1 MKTFSTA
8 AAPHLPPRG
17 SVRAL
22 MLEVLAALLPG
33 VLAHVYF
40 FGPGV
45 LIQIAL
51 ACAFALL
58 IEAVCLR
65 LRARPMEPF
74 LTDGSALLAAVLFAL
89 CLPPLT
95 PWWISAIGML
105 AAIGLA
111 KHAYGGLGYNLFNP
125 AMVGYAVV
133 LISFPFELSQWLAPR
148 GLGLE
153 PPGLVASLS
162 AIFSGTPPAP
172 GWDTLAQATPLDTLR
187 QLSAQGLTLVEIRDD
202 PLFGD
207 FGGRGWEWIANFYA
221 LGGLWL
227 LYRRKIPW
235 QTPVATLGSVI
246 LLTLPLWALEPDVH
260 PFPLQHIFSG
270 ALVLA
275 AFFIVTDP
283 VSGCASTR
291 GRLLFGAGVG
301 VLTLLIRRWGSY
313 PDAVAF
319 AVLLMNCAAPM
330 LDRYTR
336 PRIYG
341 EAKS

>member
-1 MKTFSTA
+1 
-8 AAPHLPPRG
+8 
-17 SVRAL
+17 

-33 VLAHVYF
+33 IAAHVYF

-45 LIQIAL
+45 LVQIVL
-51 ACAFALL
+51 AVSFAL
-58 IEAVCLR
+58 IVEAACLK
-65 LRARPMEPF
+65 LRARPLQPF
-74 LTDGSALLAAVLFAL
+74 LSDGSAVLAAVLFAL
-89 CLPPLT
+89 CLPPLA
-95 PWWISAIGML
+95 PWWIAAIGML

-148 GLGLE
+148 GLGLD
-153 PPGLVASLS
+153 PPGFAASLN
-162 AIFSGTPPAP
+162 AILIGIAPAP
-172 GWDTLAQATPLDTLR
+172 GWDSLAQATPLDTVR
-187 QLSAQGLTLVEIRDD
+187 QLSAQGQTLVEIRDA

-207 FGGRGWEWIANFYA
+207 FGGKGWEWIANFYA

-227 LYRRKIPW
+227 LARRKIPW
-235 QTPVATLGSVI
+235 QTPLATLGSVV

-260 PFPLQHIFSG
+260 PFPLQHVFSG

-283 VSGCASTR
+283 VSGCASAR
-291 GRLLFGAGVG
+291 GRLIFGAGVG
-301 VLTLLIRRWGSY
+301 VLTLIIRRWGSY

-341 EAKS
+341 EAR